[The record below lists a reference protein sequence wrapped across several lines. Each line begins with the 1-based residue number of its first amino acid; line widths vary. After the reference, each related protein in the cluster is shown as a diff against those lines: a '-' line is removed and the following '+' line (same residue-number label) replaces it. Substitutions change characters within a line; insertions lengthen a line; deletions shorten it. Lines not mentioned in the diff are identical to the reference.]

1 MIEKANATANKNVD
15 RKIIK
20 EKLGK
25 IAAEADISLRD
36 IFADIDRVAM
46 KRTED
51 VCRAFARARVSES
64 SFYPTSGYGYGDR
77 GREAIDAVYADVF
90 GCEAAVVRH
99 NIVSGTHALTIGLF
113 GLLRPGDIL
122 LAVTGA
128 P

>member
-51 VCRAFARARVSES
+51 VCRALPVRACRNHLFTRQADTDTATAGARLLTLCTPMFSDVKLPS
-64 SFYPTSGYGYGDR
+64 SD
-77 GREAIDAVYADVF
+77 
-90 GCEAAVVRH
+90 
-99 NIVSGTHALTIGLF
+99 TILSAEHT
-113 GLLRPGDIL
+113 R
-122 LAVTGA
+122 
-128 P
+128 